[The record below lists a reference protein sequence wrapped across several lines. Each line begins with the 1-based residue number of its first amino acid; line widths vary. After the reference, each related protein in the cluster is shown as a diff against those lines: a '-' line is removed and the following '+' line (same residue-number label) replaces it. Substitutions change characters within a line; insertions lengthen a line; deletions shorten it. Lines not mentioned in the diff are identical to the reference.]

1 MPRKKARGQSL
12 KRNAKSRTAMLS
24 DAEDSS
30 REESPDAIPA
40 RAPIEVDSDS
50 QGDASDKDD
59 ENMDEDEYVVEKILR
74 HNVDKDGVKYLIKW
88 EGFSKKEDQTWEP
101 IDNLSGATELL
112 EAYHR
117 KIGGTPD
124 PSGAS
129 KSGKKATVKRKAS
142 TVFDSPSNGVAERKR
157 GRKSNAGEQEQTK
170 APSKRDYP
178 SGSWESHVKKVS
190 HIAKD
195 EDDKYTCLIEWNDGE
210 KSAHPLATART
221 KFAQKLIDYFIE
233 HL

>member
-1 MPRKKARGQSL
+1 
-12 KRNAKSRTAMLS
+12 MLS

-40 RAPIEVDSDS
+40 RAPIDVDNES
-50 QGDASDKDD
+50 QDD
-59 ENMDEDEYVVEKILR
+59 GSQDDDDDDDMAEDEYVVEKILR
-74 HNVDKDGVKYLIKW
+74 HDVRKDGVKYLIKW

-101 IDNLSGATELL
+101 IENLSGATELL

-129 KSGKKATVKRKAS
+129 KSGKKGPLKRKAS
-142 TVFDSPSNGVAERKR
+142 TVFDSPSNGVSERKR
-157 GRKSNAGEQEQTK
+157 GRKPKDSEQETTK
-170 APSKRDYP
+170 ATPKREYP
-178 SGSWESHVKKVS
+178 SGSWETQVEKVS

-195 EDDKYTCLIEWNDGE
+195 DDNEYTCLIVWKDGH

-221 KFAQKLIDYFIE
+221 KFAQRLIDYFVE